1 MFCKSPKRAET
12 NSTSSGREADV
23 PQAHAIT
30 TRERSSRN
38 SGAVT
43 KPKGIGIVKG
53 SVVRSSNI
61 VEWLVDHESPSTW
74 SNARRFRH
82 VKPQMLCRG
91 CGSNPSTIFTLPLM
105 TQSSETDVR
114 PIHII
119 QFDFI
124 LLRLPPHSCMHA
136 AFGISQKSRELC
148 ATYPLNERHCCVG
161 PFSAGMFTS

>member
-1 MFCKSPKRAET
+1 MFCKSPKRVET
-12 NSTSSGREADV
+12 NSTSSGCEADV

-53 SVVRSSNI
+53 SVRSSNI
-61 VEWLVDHESPSTW
+61 VEWSGDHESPWTW
-74 SNARRFRH
+74 SNARHFRH

-91 CGSNPSTIFTLPLM
+91 CGSNPSNKFTLLLM
-105 TQSSETDVR
+105 TQSRETDVR

-119 QFDFI
+119 QFGFI
-124 LLRLPPHSCMHA
+124 LLRLPPHSCMLLGRHR
-136 AFGISQKSRELC
+136 ISQNSRELY
-148 ATYPLNERHCCVG
+148 AGYIQGDPSRLG
-161 PFSAGMFTS
+161 PG